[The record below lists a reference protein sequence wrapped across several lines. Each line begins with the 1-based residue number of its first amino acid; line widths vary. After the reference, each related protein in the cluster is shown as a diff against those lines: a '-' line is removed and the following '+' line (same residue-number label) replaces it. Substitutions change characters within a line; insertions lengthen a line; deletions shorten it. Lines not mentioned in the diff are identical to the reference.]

1 MLYFIPL
8 WYYALSGFV
17 NFLTAAIIAI
27 IVFLANK
34 QSKTNQ
40 IFSAFSFA
48 VAYWS
53 LLYFIWL
60 ITKDK
65 DWAEFYLRSCMMGV
79 LFMPS
84 LFIHFVVLFLKTKI
98 NKRFI
103 SINYLLS
110 VLFTFTVYT
119 PLYARDIGRHLVFP
133 YWLRPGPSFHIALL
147 HFGAIVLYSFYLM
160 WKSSKKEQG
169 LYRNQILYVFIGTAI
184 GYVSGITNFFCW
196 YRIDN
201 IPPFLNIF
209 VSVYVVMVAIAI
221 LRYHLM
227 DINVALTRA
236 GIFAI
241 VYALVL
247 GIPFWV
253 GFRYG
258 LWQYSTW
265 IMLFLATLGPF
276 IYTSLR
282 RQAESRLLAEDL
294 KKYDTL
300 KKFARTMGL
309 VRDLDKL
316 VRLIVYRLVKTLK
329 VSYGAIYLFDEEEK
343 AYTLKSS
350 RIFQGPKPLAS
361 TNSIPEDND
370 FVRFLQ
376 DWHKD
381 LLYEDVQRL
390 LREEKPNNRNSAAEE
405 DNRLDLTKVTS
416 QMQELNAC
424 LVIPHFLE
432 RELIGFLVLGSKLSG
447 RPYSEADIEV
457 LTTLSRSASL
467 AIMNAVFMIELKKTE
482 GELAETHR
490 VAQLGYLASSTG
502 HQISNVLNNIAA
514 IASGLS
520 DSDPILNSLKATPQ
534 ALSLFEKHIQDIF
547 TNVEDGGMI
556 IRELRDY
563 AQVESDK
570 KFTPV
575 SLKEVLDKTLKV
587 LYIQANKF
595 QTVDIS
601 INIAEDV
608 PPVLGSFVQL
618 QNVFVNMLN
627 NAYDAIL
634 EKRYHLK
641 QQLRQADYKGRIE
654 INITRVKGN
663 IHIHIIDDGKGIP
676 PDVLKRL
683 FTPLYT
689 TKASSDK
696 RKEQKT
702 TGGTGIGLYT
712 ILVIVKNHGGAIKVE
727 RTENLKGSDFLIQL
741 PIPKESDIPKG
752 AGL

>member
-1 MLYFIPL
+1 MYAFNPYAIPNFVVAIWIFLVGFLIFLKKRESLAYLAYFGAVAWIFGCGMAYFAQDDASARFWL
-8 WYYALSGFV
+8 K
-17 NFLTAAIIAI
+17 
-27 IVFLANK
+27 IVF
-34 QSKTNQ
+34 
-40 IFSAFSFA
+40 
-48 VAYWS
+48 
-53 LLYFIWL
+53 
-60 ITKDK
+60 
-65 DWAEFYLRSCMMGV
+65 
-79 LFMPS
+79 
-84 LFIHFVVLFLKTKI
+84 
-98 NKRFI
+98 
-103 SINYLLS
+103 
-110 VLFTFTVYT
+110 
-119 PLYARDIGRHLVFP
+119 
-133 YWLRPGPSFHIALL
+133 
-147 HFGAIVLYSFYLM
+147 
-160 WKSSKKEQG
+160 
-169 LYRNQILYVFIGTAI
+169 
-184 GYVSGITNFFCW
+184 SGITLIAPTFYHFTTL
-196 YRIDN
+196 
-201 IPPFLNIF
+201 FLNLVKKEKAYIVANYLISFIF
-209 VSVYVVMVAIAI
+209 VGLTVFTDILIYPKLRFWGYYPYAGNITVHLCFLAWFSSTYMKGLYNLFKEMRKSEILIFRKLQIKYLIWTYIFAFLGGIDFLPDYGINFYPFGYLLTAFGTTITAYAI
-221 LRYHLM
+221 LRYKLL

-247 GIPFWV
+247 GIPFWLGYV
-253 GFRYG
+253 TKSW
-258 LWQYSTW
+258 LPSTT
-265 IMLFLATLGPF
+265 LAVLLATLGPF

-282 RQAESRLLAEDL
+282 RQAENRLLAEDL

-343 AYTLKSS
+343 VYALKSS
-350 RIFQGPKPLAS
+350 RIFQGPKPLPS

-370 FVRFLQ
+370 FIRFLQ
-376 DWHKD
+376 GWHKD

-390 LREEKPNNRNSAAEE
+390 MREEKPNNRNSEAEA
-405 DNRLDLTKVTS
+405 DNRLNLTKVTS
-416 QMQELNAC
+416 RMQELNAC

-520 DSDPILNSLKATPQ
+520 DSDPILNSLKTTPE

-563 AQVESDK
+563 AQAESDK
-570 KFTPV
+570 KFIPI

-595 QTVDIS
+595 QSVDIS

-634 EKRYHLK
+634 EKRYYLK
-641 QQLRQADYKGRIE
+641 QQLRQDDYRGRIE

-676 PDVLKRL
+676 VDVLKRL

-741 PIPKESDIPKG
+741 PIPKEGDIPKG

>member
-1 MLYFIPL
+1 MVPVGYTGIIFIPL
-8 WYYALSGFV
+8 TFYHF
-17 NFLTAAIIAI
+17 F
-27 IVFLANK
+27 IVFLKRKSEQLIIKLVYIFGFVFLFLNWFSLFFISGHYKYTWGYYPKAGVLHPAYLVLLFVLAGRVFFLL
-34 QSKTNQ
+34 SKELSSSDKSFPLKYNQ
-40 IFSAFSFA
+40 TKYLLLAMIIYTFASMDFA
-48 VAYWS
+48 VNYGLDVYPFGFIFILISLGILAY
-53 LLYFIWL
+53 
-60 ITKDK
+60 
-65 DWAEFYLRSCMMGV
+65 
-79 LFMPS
+79 
-84 LFIHFVVLFLKTKI
+84 
-98 NKRFI
+98 
-103 SINYLLS
+103 
-110 VLFTFTVYT
+110 
-119 PLYARDIGRHLVFP
+119 
-133 YWLRPGPSFHIALL
+133 
-147 HFGAIVLYSFYLM
+147 
-160 WKSSKKEQG
+160 
-169 LYRNQILYVFIGTAI
+169 
-184 GYVSGITNFFCW
+184 
-196 YRIDN
+196 
-201 IPPFLNIF
+201 
-209 VSVYVVMVAIAI
+209 AIAKY
-221 LRYHLM
+221 RLM
-227 DINVALTRA
+227 DIRIALTRA
-236 GIFAI
+236 GIFAV

-247 GIPFWV
+247 GVPFWLGYV
-253 GFRYG
+253 TNSW
-258 LWQYSTW
+258 LPSTT
-265 IMLFLATLGPF
+265 LAVLLATLGPF

-282 RQAESRLLAEDL
+282 RQAENRLLAEDL

-350 RIFQGPKPLAS
+350 RIFKGPKPLAS

-370 FVRFLQ
+370 FVKFLQ
-376 DWHKD
+376 EWHKD

-390 LREEKPNNRNSAAEE
+390 LREEKPNNRNNEAEA
-405 DNRLDLTKVTS
+405 NLTKVTS
-416 QMQELNAC
+416 QMQKLNAC

-520 DSDPILNSLKATPQ
+520 DSDPILNSLKTTPQ

-547 TNVEDGGMI
+547 SNVEDGGMI

-563 AQVESDK
+563 AQAESDK
-570 KFTPV
+570 KFTSV

-618 QNVFVNMLN
+618 QNVFVNMFN

-634 EKRYHLK
+634 EKRYYLK
-641 QQLRQADYKGRIE
+641 QRPQQADYKGRIE
-654 INITRVKGN
+654 INM
-663 IHIHIIDDGKGIP
+663 P
-676 PDVLKRL
+676 
-683 FTPLYT
+683 
-689 TKASSDK
+689 
-696 RKEQKT
+696 QKT
-702 TGGTGIGLYT
+702 LASI
-712 ILVIVKNHGGAIKVE
+712 
-727 RTENLKGSDFLIQL
+727 
-741 PIPKESDIPKG
+741 
-752 AGL
+752 AG

>member
-1 MLYFIPL
+1 
-8 WYYALSGFV
+8 V
-17 NFLTAAIIAI
+17 QFLH
-27 IVFLANK
+27 
-34 QSKTNQ
+34 
-40 IFSAFSFA
+40 
-48 VAYWS
+48 
-53 LLYFIWL
+53 
-60 ITKDK
+60 
-65 DWAEFYLRSCMMGV
+65 G
-79 LFMPS
+79 
-84 LFIHFVVLFLKTKI
+84 
-98 NKRFI
+98 
-103 SINYLLS
+103 
-110 VLFTFTVYT
+110 
-119 PLYARDIGRHLVFP
+119 
-133 YWLRPGPSFHIALL
+133 
-147 HFGAIVLYSFYLM
+147 
-160 WKSSKKEQG
+160 
-169 LYRNQILYVFIGTAI
+169 
-184 GYVSGITNFFCW
+184 
-196 YRIDN
+196 
-201 IPPFLNIF
+201 
-209 VSVYVVMVAIAI
+209 
-221 LRYHLM
+221 
-227 DINVALTRA
+227 
-236 GIFAI
+236 
-241 VYALVL
+241 
-247 GIPFWV
+247 
-253 GFRYG
+253 
-258 LWQYSTW
+258 
-265 IMLFLATLGPF
+265 
-276 IYTSLR
+276 
-282 RQAESRLLAEDL
+282 
-294 KKYDTL
+294 
-300 KKFARTMGL
+300 
-309 VRDLDKL
+309 
-316 VRLIVYRLVKTLK
+316 
-329 VSYGAIYLFDEEEK
+329 
-343 AYTLKSS
+343 
-350 RIFQGPKPLAS
+350 
-361 TNSIPEDND
+361 
-370 FVRFLQ
+370 
-376 DWHKD
+376 WHKD

-390 LREEKPNNRNSAAEE
+390 LREEKPSNRNSEAEA
-405 DNRLDLTKVTS
+405 DNRLNLTKVTS

-457 LTTLSRSASL
+457 LITLSRSASL

-520 DSDPILNSLKATPQ
+520 DSDPILNSLKEKPE
-534 ALSLFEKHIQDIF
+534 ALSQFEKHIQDIF

-563 AQVESDK
+563 AQAESDK

-587 LYIQANKF
+587 LYIPANKF

-601 INIAEDV
+601 INIAEDT
-608 PPVLGSFVQL
+608 PPVMGSFVQL

-634 EKRYHLK
+634 EKRFYLK
-641 QQLRQADYKGRIE
+641 QHPQQAAADYKGRIE
-654 INITRVKGN
+654 INVTRAKGN

-676 PDVLKRL
+676 SDVLKRL

-752 AGL
+752 AEL